1 MKIWRKQELE
11 KSGKYPYTMPDGS
24 PLNSKFK
31 KQILDKSKHEKPD
44 NNNPKQYNTSELRI
58 SPSTM

>member
-44 NNNPKQYNTSELRI
+44 NNNPK
-58 SPSTM
+58 